1 MSTPDQ
7 PPVDQGP
14 ADELVR
20 RFSPSERFLLV
31 GLVCMVTV
39 VATESMA
46 VTTVMPLVERD
57 LGQLSLYGWAFSAFF
72 IGNLVGSVAG
82 GRATDRMAPVLPLAA
97 GVGVFVAGLLV
108 GGLAPT
114 MLVLVLG
121 RLLQGVG
128 AGVVPAVMYVC
139 VGRGFPAAL
148 RPKVF
153 AITSSA
159 WVVPSLVAPLL
170 AAWVAQA
177 VGWRWVFLG
186 LVPVAVVV
194 AALALP
200 SIRMVRTGAA
210 DPDRPTTPVGK
221 VVLLAAGATALLA
234 GLTAH
239 TWWVLVPLVAVGL
252 ALGVPAFRSLTPVG
266 TMSARPVLPAA
277 VLLRGVLT
285 FAFFGAD
292 AYISLALTSV
302 RGTSTQYAGFVL
314 AASSLTWTAGSWF
327 QARFHRTWGEARLV
341 RLGGSV
347 LTVGL
352 LVLAASVSS
361 AVPVGVWMFGSL
373 LAGFGMGTAFAPI
386 STTTLAAAEPG
397 HEGEAT
403 SALQLSDVL
412 GTALGTG
419 LAGVVV
425 SLGEHSTVGRSAPLV
440 AVYVGTATVALVVA
454 LLAGRLRMDRVPVP
468 SSTAS

>member
-1 MSTPDQ
+1 MSAPDETPAAAPAADQ
-7 PPVDQGP
+7 
-14 ADELVR
+14 LVR
-20 RFSPSERFLLV
+20 RFTPSERFLLV

-72 IGNLVGSVAG
+72 IGNLVGSVVG
-82 GRATDRMAPVLPLAA
+82 GRATDRMAPVVPLGA
-97 GVGVFVAGLLV
+97 GIGVFVAGLLV
-108 GGLAPT
+108 GGLAPS

-121 RLLQGVG
+121 RLLQGMG
-128 AGVVPAVMYVC
+128 AGAVPAVMYVC

-159 WVVPSLVAPLL
+159 WVVPSLVAPLV
-170 AAWVAQA
+170 AAGVAQA

-200 SIRMVRTGAA
+200 SIRRVDGGAA
-210 DPDRPTTPVGK
+210 DPDRPTTPVHH
-221 VVLLAAGATALLA
+221 VVLLAVGAAALLA
-234 GLTAH
+234 GLTSR
-239 TWWVLVPLVAVGL
+239 TWWVLVPLVVVGL
-252 ALGVPAFRSLTPVG
+252 ALGVPAFRVLTPAG
-266 TMSARPVLPAA
+266 TMAARPVLPAA

-285 FAFFGAD
+285 FSFFGAD

-302 RGTSTQYAGFVL
+302 RGTSTQFAGFVL
-314 AASSLTWTAGSWF
+314 ASSSLTWTAGSWF
-327 QARFHRTWGEARLV
+327 QAHVHRRWGEARLV
-341 RLGGSV
+341 RTGGAV
-347 LTVGL
+347 LAVGL
-352 LVLAASVSS
+352 VLLAGCLLD
-361 AVPVGVWMFGSL
+361 AVPVGVWFVGSL
-373 LAGFGMGTAFAPI
+373 LIGFGMGSAFAPI

-397 HEGEAT
+397 HEGAAT

-425 SLGEHSTVGRSAPLV
+425 SLGDVGNAAPLA
-440 AVYVGTATVALVVA
+440 AVYLGTAATALVVA
-454 LLAGRLRMDRVPVP
+454 SLAGRLRLDRLPGRAASP
-468 SSTAS
+468 TAS

>member
-1 MSTPDQ
+1 MSESDQ
-7 PPVDQGP
+7 SP
-14 ADELVR
+14 ADELAR
-20 RFSPSERFLLV
+20 RFSPSERFLLI

-72 IGNLVGSVAG
+72 IGNLMGSVAG

-108 GGLAPT
+108 GGLAPS

-153 AITSSA
+153 AITSTA
-159 WVVPSLVAPLL
+159 WVVPSLVAPLV
-170 AAWVAQA
+170 AVWVAQA

-194 AALALP
+194 AALSLP
-200 SIRMVRTGAA
+200 SIRQVPTGAV

-221 VVLLAAGATALLA
+221 VVLLSAGAALLLA
-234 GLTAH
+234 GLTAQN
-239 TWWVLVPLVAVGL
+239 WWVLVPLVVVGL
-252 ALGVPAFRSLTPVG
+252 GLGVPAFRSLTPPG
-266 TMSARPVLPAA
+266 TLAARPVLPAA

-285 FAFFGAD
+285 FAFFGAN

-327 QARFHRTWGEARLV
+327 QARFHRRWGEARLV

-352 LVLAASVSS
+352 LVLAVSVSS
-361 AVPVGVWMFGSL
+361 AVPLWVWMVGSL
-373 LAGFGMGTAFAPI
+373 VAGFGMGSAFAPI

-397 HEGEAT
+397 REGQAT

-425 SLGEHSTVGRSAPLV
+425 SVGGQGSTGRPGPMV
-440 AVYVGTATVALVVA
+440 VVYVGTAAVALVVA
-454 LLAGRLRMDRVPVP
+454 LLAGRLRLDRLPAP
-468 SSTAS
+468 AASSSAS